1 MSTIPP
7 TQDQTIP
14 IPITWNEL
22 LQTPDRQ
29 LRRLLANRYRQATH
43 TGRTLDTFITEL
55 ATKGIRAEARR
66 HQVNSMLDAECA
78 RIEATAQA
86 RYTQMAHDY
95 TTRIQA
101 GERAT
106 PTTHTLRAAA

>member
-1 MSTIPP
+1 
-7 TQDQTIP
+7 
-14 IPITWNEL
+14 
-22 LQTPDRQ
+22 
-29 LRRLLANRYRQATH
+29 
-43 TGRTLDTFITEL
+43 
-55 ATKGIRAEARR
+55 
-66 HQVNSMLDAECA
+66 MLDAECA